1 MQYHMCT
8 CQEKYKLI
16 VLSLSVVDQ
25 IKLFS
30 IGMLPILN
38 HIDNGP
44 PTSNHVCGD
53 CHESHDKS
61 TMTTGS

>member
-1 MQYHMCT
+1 MCT
-8 CQEKYKLI
+8 CQEKHKLI

-38 HIDNGP
+38 HIDNAL

-61 TMTTGS
+61 TITTGS